1 MSIRMPRSLGAVA
14 GQVTL
19 AFGSFVLQLVAVRAL
34 GPEGFGVFAM
44 LFGAMVMATALSTGL
59 VGDSLTVLDRHDP
72 VLRSALA
79 RTAAAVIAIAAS
91 SALLLGW
98 SLAGLSPGDSAVL
111 AVATAAFLTADL
123 GRRLLMATLRFWH
136 LVVVDGV
143 GLLSSMAVL
152 TIAAT
157 TGTISLGDVLL
168 ALAAG
173 QATACV
179 VALACLPASER
190 ARPELH
196 RGGVREVF
204 GFGGWRAAQQFV
216 RPTALNATRIV
227 VLAAAGAAAVGQL
240 EAARLLVAPAML
252 LVQGLGS
259 YLFATYAADRSLP
272 LAESLHRADH
282 GAAAMLAGAA
292 AVTLAVA
299 TALPVAGP
307 LLAPGY
313 DLSMLAVLGW
323 GTYAASC
330 AAVLPYGSLAAV
342 RGRPAA
348 VLLVRVVDSGVAV
361 AAVAIALLAL
371 GAPAEITPWLLA
383 VGSFAG
389 GALCRQ
395 VLLVPR
401 LPRPAAVARTAATA
415 GRTT

>member
-1 MSIRMPRSLGAVA
+1 MPRSLGAVA

-19 AFGSFVLQLVAVRAL
+19 AFGSFVVQLIAARAL
-34 GPEGFGVFAM
+34 GPEGFGVFAL

-79 RTAAAVIAIAAS
+79 RTAAVVVAS
-91 SALLLGW
+91 ATVAGVLLG
-98 SLAGLSPGDSAVL
+98 SFLVGLSTGDCAAL
-111 AVATAAFLTADL
+111 AAATGAFLTADL
-123 GRRLLMATLRFWH
+123 GRRMLMAVLRFWH
-136 LVVVDGV
+136 LVVVDGLGFLAAMV
-143 GLLSSMAVL
+143 AL
-152 TIAAT
+152 TAFAAA
-157 TGTISLGDVLL
+157 GTVSLGDVLL

-173 QATACV
+173 QATACGA
-179 VALACLPASER
+179 ALACLPARER
-190 ARPELH
+190 ARPVL
-196 RGGVREVF
+196 RRGGGVREVF

-216 RPTALNATRIV
+216 RPTTLNATRVV
-227 VLAAAGAAAVGQL
+227 VLAAAGAVAVGQL

-272 LAESLHRADH
+272 LAASLRHADH

-292 AVTLAVA
+292 AVTLAV
-299 TALPVAGP
+299 TSVLPAVGP

-348 VLLVRVVDSGVAV
+348 VLLVRVVDSVLALVAV
-361 AAVAIALLAL
+361 ALALLVL
-371 GAPAEITPWLLA
+371 GAPAGAVPWLLA
-383 VGSFAG
+383 AGSFVG
-389 GALCRQ
+389 GVLCRQ
-395 VLLVPR
+395 LLLVPR
-401 LPRPAAVARTAATA
+401 LPASVESARAPAAIANAP
-415 GRTT
+415 